1 MSFTYSTLKQAL
13 KDYTQNDEVSFVSN
27 LPMFIRLAEERIL
40 KAVDLNVFEKNAT
53 GNMTASNQYL
63 ACPDDFLASNS
74 LLLTNS
80 SNDEFLQFKELEF
93 VMSYNPNAS
102 TTGTP
107 KYYAQFDVD
116 NFILAPTPDS
126 NYAVEMSYFY
136 RPTSLTDSKFT
147 LTLTSVVGTFTTSD
161 TITGGTSGE
170 ASDVSAVPSS
180 TTLTVGIPSGDFTVG
195 ETITGSSSGA
205 TGVISSIGSDST
217 LSWVSENGELALL
230 YAALIECYT
239 YMKGEQDVMN
249 MYNSRFAEALA
260 RLKNLGEAKEVTDE
274 YLSGSLRKART

>member
-1 MSFTYSTLKQAL
+1 MSFTYSTLKKAL

-27 LPMFIRLAEERIL
+27 LPIFIRLAEERIL
-40 KAVDLNVFEKNAT
+40 KSVQLNLFQKNAS
-53 GNMTASNQYL
+53 GSMTASNKFL
-63 ACPDDFLASNS
+63 NCPTDFLAPNS
-74 LLLTNS
+74 LSVTNN
-80 SNDEFLQFKELEF
+80 SNFEFLDFKELEF
-93 VMSYNPNAS
+93 VQSYNPNPS

-116 NFILAPTPDS
+116 NFIVAPTPDS

-136 RPTSLTDSKFT
+136 RPLSLTASSFI

-170 ASDVSAVPSS
+170 STDVLSVPSS
-180 TTLTVGIPSGDFTVG
+180 TSLSVTIPSGDFTVG

-205 TGVISSIGSDST
+205 TGTLSSIGSDST
-217 LSWVSENGELALL
+217 VSWISENGELALL
-230 YAALIECYT
+230 YGALIECYT
-239 YMKGEQDVMN
+239 YMKGDQETMN
-249 MYNSRFAEALA
+249 MYNSRYAESLA

-274 YLSGSLRKART
+274 YLSGSIRKART

>member
-27 LPMFIRLAEERIL
+27 LPVFIRLAEERIL
-40 KAVDLNVFEKNAT
+40 KSVQLNVFEKNAS
-53 GNMTASNQYL
+53 GSMTASNKFL

-74 LLLTNS
+74 LTITNDS
-80 SNDEFLQFKELEF
+80 SLEFLQYKELEF
-93 VMSYNPNAS
+93 IQSYNPNPA

-116 NFILAPTPDS
+116 NFIIAPTPDS
-126 NYAVEMSYFY
+126 NYVVEMSYFY
-136 RPTSLTDSKFT
+136 RPKSLTQSTFL

-170 ASDVSAVPSS
+170 TATVDAVPSS
-180 TTLTVGIPSGDFTVG
+180 TTLTVIIPSGDFTVG

-205 TGVISSIGSDST
+205 TGTLSSIGSDST
-217 LSWVSENGELALL
+217 VSWVSENGELALL
-230 YAALIECYT
+230 YGSLIECYI
-239 YMKGEQDVMN
+239 YMKGEQDVMT

-274 YLSGSLRKART
+274 YTSGPLRKART

>member
-1 MSFTYSTLKQAL
+1 MSFTYSTLKKAL

-27 LPMFIRLAEERIL
+27 LPTFIRLAEERIL
-40 KAVDLNVFEKNAT
+40 KAVQLNFFEKNKF
-53 GNMTASNQYL
+53 L
-63 ACPDDFLASNS
+63 ACPTDFLASNS
-74 LLLTNS
+74 LSLTNN
-80 SNDEFLQFKELEF
+80 SNSEFLQFKELEF
-93 VMSYNPNAS
+93 VQSYNPNPS

-126 NYAVEMSYFY
+126 NYALELSYYY
-136 RPTSLTDSKFT
+136 RPASLTTSLFT

-170 ASDVSAVPSS
+170 TSDVSAVPTS
-180 TTLTVGIPSGDFTVG
+180 TTLTVQIPSGDFTVG

-205 TGVISSIGSDST
+205 TGTLSSIGTDST
-217 LSWVSENGELALL
+217 ISWISENGELALL
-230 YAALIECYT
+230 YGGLIECYI
-239 YMKGEQDVMN
+239 YMKGEQDVMT
-249 MYNSRFAEALA
+249 MYSSRFAEALA

-274 YLSGSLRKART
+274 YTSGPLRKART

>member
-1 MSFTYSTLKQAL
+1 MSWTLTSLKTAIQDYAEST
-13 KDYTQNDEVSFVSN
+13 ESSFVTH
-27 LPMFIRLAEERIL
+27 LPDFIKSAEERIL
-40 KAVDLNVFEKNAT
+40 KAVDLNVFEKNVT
-53 GNMTASNQYL
+53 GTMTASNQYL
-63 ACPDDFLASNS
+63 ACPTDFLAPSS

-93 VMSYNPNAS
+93 VMSYNPNSS

-126 NYAVEMSYFY
+126 NYSVEMSYFY
-136 RPTSLTDSKFT
+136 RPTSLTDSTFT

-170 ASDVSAVPSS
+170 TSDVSAVPSS

-205 TGVISSIGSDST
+205 TAVISSIGSDST
-217 LSWVSENGELALL
+217 LSWISENGELALL

-239 YMKGEQDVMN
+239 
-249 MYNSRFAEALA
+249 
-260 RLKNLGEAKEVTDE
+260 
-274 YLSGSLRKART
+274 